1 MKNERIQNLLTAL
14 DKRYLSIKLASGNKN
29 TSSTFTVKNYV

>member
-1 MKNERIQNLLTAL
+1 MKNLLTAL
-14 DKRYLSIKLASGNKN
+14 DKRYLSIKLSSGNKK